1 MLDGQLNTLHVPVPE
16 PPAHTSRSSFT
27 ASLMFILLR
36 QVLTGTMGIV
46 VFFSLLVEK
55 SVVPASPQPWNRRV
69 GESHETDLID
79 IMNCESNKKGERHKK
94 GLTIDMPLLDFFTFV
109 IIRETGRAEDRKIH
123 TLLWRLVVKIML
135 FSVIL
140 ITKFEK
146 GNVIEVACEV
156 LVDNKLADPYF
167 FPDIGC
173 ITKSRTQY

>member
-36 QVLTGTMGIV
+36 QVLLGTMGIV
-46 VFFSLLVEK
+46 VFFSLSVEK

-79 IMNCESNKKGERHKK
+79 IVNCEPDNKGKHYKK

-109 IIRETGRAEDRKIH
+109 IVRETGRAEDRKIH
-123 TLLWRLVVKIML
+123 ALLWGLIVKIKL
-135 FSVIL
+135 FSQSWLPSLRRAMSLKLLV
-140 ITKFEK
+140 KFSWTT
-146 GNVIEVACEV
+146 N
-156 LVDNKLADPYF
+156 LLTLTF
-167 FPDIGC
+167 FL
-173 ITKSRTQY
+173 T